1 MTESGPAIY
10 ENGAAEAGPWTQL
23 VLKQAFA
30 MLTHDGK
37 RNGTAT
43 LVAAL
48 NVPDGSGVGQT
59 MQRHRHQKLIGQDF
73 IGLPPICSMWW
84 RVG

>member
-1 MTESGPAIY
+1 
-10 ENGAAEAGPWTQL
+10 
-23 VLKQAFA
+23 